1 MSNKPRI
8 FKRPQ
13 TSPEVSEA
21 FDTPVIVCPVEAAAD
36 EPRMFYNPVT
46 NEPFLFIG
54 EKVVNEIK
62 HVQLRNEITG
72 DMLLLTE
79 ASILERFSE
88 KEVNTGQVTK
98 NRMMRLSR
106 MFQRS

>member
-1 MSNKPRI
+1 ML
-8 FKRPQ
+8 KRPQ

-21 FDTPVIVCPVEAAAD
+21 FDASEIVYPVEAAAD
-36 EPRMFYNPVT
+36 KPRMFYNPVT
-46 NEPFLFIG
+46 NEPFSLVG
-54 EKVVNEIK
+54 EKILNEIT
-62 HVQLRNEITG
+62 HFQLRNEITG

>member
-1 MSNKPRI
+1 LSNKPRI
-8 FKRPQ
+8 FKKPQ
-13 TSPEVSEA
+13 TLSEGSER
-21 FDTPVIVCPVEAAAD
+21 FDTPVIVDLIDAAAD

-46 NEPFLFIG
+46 NEPFSLVG
-54 EKVVNEIK
+54 EKVLNEIT
-62 HVQLRNEITG
+62 HFQLRNEITG

-79 ASILERFSE
+79 AAILERFSE
-88 KEVNTGQVTK
+88 NEVNTGQVTK

>member
-1 MSNKPRI
+1 MSNNHVI

-21 FDTPVIVCPVEAAAD
+21 FDASVIVYPVEAAAD
-36 EPRMFYNPVT
+36 KPRMFYNPVT
-46 NEPFLFIG
+46 NEPFSLVG
-54 EKVVNEIK
+54 EKILNEIT
-62 HVQLRNEITG
+62 HFQLRNEITG

>member
-1 MSNKPRI
+1 MSNNLTI
-8 FKRPQ
+8 FRRPQ
-13 TSPEVSEA
+13 TLPEVSEA
-21 FDTPVIVCPVEAAAD
+21 FDASVIVYPVEAAAD
-36 EPRMFYNPVT
+36 KPRMFYNPVT
-46 NEPFLFIG
+46 NEPFSLVG
-54 EKVVNEIK
+54 EKILNEIT
-62 HVQLRNEITG
+62 HFQLRNEITG

>member
-1 MSNKPRI
+1 ML
-8 FKRPQ
+8 KRPQ

-21 FDTPVIVCPVEAAAD
+21 FDASVIVYPVEAAAD
-36 EPRMFYNPVT
+36 KPRMFYNPVT
-46 NEPFLFIG
+46 NEPFSLVG
-54 EKVVNEIK
+54 EKILNEIT
-62 HVQLRNEITG
+62 HFQLRNEITG

-98 NRMMRLSR
+98 NRMMRLRR

>member
-1 MSNKPRI
+1 
-8 FKRPQ
+8 
-13 TSPEVSEA
+13 
-21 FDTPVIVCPVEAAAD
+21 
-36 EPRMFYNPVT
+36 
-46 NEPFLFIG
+46 
-54 EKVVNEIK
+54 
-62 HVQLRNEITG
+62 
-72 DMLLLTE
+72 MLLLTE

>member
-1 MSNKPRI
+1 LSNNPI
-8 FKRPQ
+8 MLKRPQ

-21 FDTPVIVCPVEAAAD
+21 FDASVIVYPVEAAAD
-36 EPRMFYNPVT
+36 KPRMFYNPVT
-46 NEPFLFIG
+46 NEPFSLVG
-54 EKVVNEIK
+54 EKILNEIT
-62 HVQLRNEITG
+62 HFQLRNEITG

>member
-1 MSNKPRI
+1 ML
-8 FKRPQ
+8 KRPQ

-21 FDTPVIVCPVEAAAD
+21 FDASVIVYPVEAAAD
-36 EPRMFYNPVT
+36 KPRMFYNPVT
-46 NEPFLFIG
+46 NEPFSLVG
-54 EKVVNEIK
+54 EKILNEIT
-62 HVQLRNEITG
+62 HFQLRNEITG

>member
-1 MSNKPRI
+1 M
-8 FKRPQ
+8 
-13 TSPEVSEA
+13 SEA
-21 FDTPVIVCPVEAAAD
+21 FDASVIVYPVEAAAD
-36 EPRMFYNPVT
+36 KPRMFYNPVT
-46 NEPFLFIG
+46 NEPFSLVG
-54 EKVVNEIK
+54 EKILNEIT
-62 HVQLRNEITG
+62 HFQLRNEITG

>member
-1 MSNKPRI
+1 MSKFR
-8 FKRPQ
+8 RPQ

-21 FDTPVIVCPVEAAAD
+21 FDASVIVYPVEAAAD
-36 EPRMFYNPVT
+36 KPRMFYNPVT
-46 NEPFLFIG
+46 NEPFSLVG
-54 EKVVNEIK
+54 EKILNEIT
-62 HVQLRNEITG
+62 HFQLRNEITG

>member
-1 MSNKPRI
+1 MSNNPI
-8 FKRPQ
+8 MLKRPQ

-21 FDTPVIVCPVEAAAD
+21 FDASVIVYPVEAAAD
-36 EPRMFYNPVT
+36 KPRMFYNPVT
-46 NEPFLFIG
+46 NEPFSLVG
-54 EKVVNEIK
+54 EKILNEIT
-62 HVQLRNEITG
+62 HFQLRNEITG